1 MKNRSWWIGIALL
14 LIFWA
19 TRLNAL
25 DLLPIH
31 NDEGLHLTRA
41 VEVWNGHP
49 FWAISDGKIINHW
62 LIAAFYPQ
70 HEPVFAGRIATLFV
84 SLIGLAAGYA
94 IVYRFFGSVAAV
106 LAGALWIFCPY
117 LFFYERLAF
126 SDAEAGSLVVLAIW
140 AALRLNPLH
149 RFTGYQRSE
158 PANVLTK
165 GVGVRVKYFILVGL
179 AFAAAALFK
188 FTAAPYALAVG
199 LVVLFANR
207 LSWRQRIIGLLII
220 GITVAVCFT
229 VPLIYLAVR
238 GEDFFSIALG
248 WIGGSSGGQPSFVA
262 NWDRLWAQLTGY
274 GSITWVL
281 LLAIGL
287 LVLLLSAVGVLRSK
301 RITSDQRRLMGVLL
315 LGGLIPLLII
325 LFLGR
330 EVLSRHWV
338 VTLPLLLTL
347 AGAGLGVGLYRI
359 RDATSQQLVAGF
371 GVLALFFG
379 MAPFFLTAYTDP
391 AALPL
396 PADAHYEHITSH
408 SSGYGL
414 REAMQALPQTITR
427 RDLPIIGS
435 MFADSCKRANF
446 YAVGGFTLRCVGAPG
461 VADIEAALNQ
471 QHAVYV
477 VSDTAPLIG
486 VDVTALKAKATH
498 IAAYPRSGET
508 QDNASVVLWLLE
520 DPTAARAATDC
531 ASPTTLAAYTPSSS
545 RPFITLDSNR
555 FMLGGTP
562 FLARGA
568 NYYPARY
575 PWKRFLTQVDLQ
587 PVTEEL
593 ALMRTYGFNTIRIF
607 LWNTALF
614 ICPSLNDIPNPDA
627 FRRLDGVIKYAAA
640 QNFHLIVTLNDMP
653 DFAAVPLYTSPTVI
667 PAQTRF
673 IVERY
678 KNEPAILA
686 WDLRNEGDIDY
697 GSNDALGRATF
708 PREDIL
714 NWLSATSTVVRSID
728 TNHLIT
734 AGWLHDSESTAPSV
748 DFISFHHW
756 TNAADMLKRVSEI
769 RSKTDKP
776 ILLEEFGY
784 STYRYSPEDQTTL
797 IMSVAQAAESQNL
810 LGWLIWTAFDFPLD
824 ATCTPPACP
833 SADNAEHHFGLWY
846 ANYTAKPVLAALRT
860 ILQP

>member
-1 MKNRSWWIGIALL
+1 MNKRTWWLGILL
-14 LIFWA
+14 LLALWA

-70 HEPVFAGRIATLFV
+70 NEPVFAGRIATLLV

-94 IVYRFFGSVAAV
+94 LAYRLFGSVAAV
-106 LAGALWIFCPY
+106 LAGALWICCPY

-126 SDAEAGSLVVLAIW
+126 SDSEAGSLVVLAIW
-140 AALRLNPLH
+140 AALRLKLNNSLPVTMG
-149 RFTGYQRSE
+149 RVR
-158 PANVLTK
+158 
-165 GVGVRVKYFILVGL
+165 VGVRPFILIGL

-188 FTAAPYALAVG
+188 FTAAPYALSIS
-199 LVVLFANR
+199 LIVLFANR
-207 LSWRQRIIGLLII
+207 LSWRQRIIGLFII
-220 GITVAVCFT
+220 GITVAICFAI
-229 VPLIYLAVR
+229 PLIYLASR

-248 WIGGSSGGQPSFVA
+248 WIGGSSGGQPSFIA
-262 NWDRLWAQLTGY
+262 NLDRLWAQLTGY
-274 GSITWVL
+274 GSITWVVLLAVGLIL
-281 LLAIGL
+281 LLLTAT
-287 LVLLLSAVGVLRSK
+287 GVLRGK
-301 RITSDQRRLMGVLL
+301 RIPTDQRPLIAALF
-315 LGGLIPLLII
+315 LGGILPLLII

-347 AGAGLGVGLYRI
+347 GGAGLSIGLTRV
-359 RDATSQQLVAGF
+359 RDATSQQLVTGF
-371 GVLALFFG
+371 GVMALFFG
-379 MAPFFLTAYTDP
+379 IVPFFLTAYTNP

-396 PADAHYEHITSH
+396 PADARYEHITSH

-446 YAVGGFTLRCVGAPG
+446 YAVSGLKLTCVGAPG
-461 VADIEAALNQ
+461 VADIEAVLTN

-477 VSDTAPLIG
+477 LADTAPLIG
-486 VDVTALKAKATH
+486 VDVAALKAKATR
-498 IAAYPRSGET
+498 IAAYPRPGESD
-508 QDNASVVLWLLE
+508 DNASVVLWLLE
-520 DPTAARAATDC
+520 DPNAVRAAADC
-531 ASPTTLAAYTPSSS
+531 TTPVTLAAYTPSSS
-545 RPFITLDSNR
+545 QPFISLQDGR
-555 FMLGGTP
+555 FMLGDKP

-575 PWKRFLTQVDLQ
+575 PWRRFLTQVDLQ
-587 PVTEEL
+587 TVTEEL
-593 ALMRTYGFNTIRIF
+593 ALMRSYGFNTLRIF
-607 LWNTALF
+607 LWNNALF
-614 ICPSLNDIPNPDA
+614 ACPTINDRPNPDA
-627 FRRLDGVIKYAAA
+627 FGRLDAVIKAAAA
-640 QNFHLIVTLNDMP
+640 QNFHLIITLNDMP
-653 DFAAVPLYTSPTVI
+653 DFSAVPLYTNQTVI

-673 IVERY
+673 VINRY
-678 KNEPAILA
+678 KDEPAILA

-697 GSNDALGRATF
+697 GSNDALGRAAF
-708 PREDIL
+708 PREDVL
-714 NWLSATSTVVRSID
+714 NWLSQTSTLVRSLD
-728 TNHLIT
+728 TYHLIT
-734 AGWLHDSESTAPSV
+734 AGWLHDSESTAPFV

-756 TNAADMLKRVSEI
+756 TGADEMTKRVAEI

-784 STYRYSPEDQTTL
+784 STFRYSLEEQSTL
-797 IMSVAQAAESQNL
+797 ITTVAQAAQSDNL
-810 LGWLIWTAFDFPLD
+810 LGWLVWTAFDFPLT
-824 ATCTPPACP
+824 ATCLEPACP
-833 SADNAEHHFGLWY
+833 SVDNAEHHFGLWY
-846 ANYTAKPVLAALRT
+846 SNFTPKPVLEALRA
-860 ILQP
+860 ILQPSMN